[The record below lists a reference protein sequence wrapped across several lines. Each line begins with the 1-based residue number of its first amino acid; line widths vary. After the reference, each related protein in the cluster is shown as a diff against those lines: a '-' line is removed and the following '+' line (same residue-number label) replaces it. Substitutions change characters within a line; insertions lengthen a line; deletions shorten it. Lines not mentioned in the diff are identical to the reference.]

1 MKVIFWTTVAVLLA
15 LGNTPAQGVTEG
27 QAERLATQVCAGC
40 HGRDGNSISPLFPR
54 LAGQPPQ
61 YMEAQLKSF
70 RDRTRADPPAMAY
83 MWGMA
88 SQLDDET
95 IKDLASYYASR
106 APRAIPTSQIAPAS
120 LGKEIYERGLG
131 THGAPSCLA
140 CHGAAAQGSGP
151 IPRLAGQ
158 HREYLAKQL
167 AFFKTKLRGNHA
179 VMAAVCAELTVEQ
192 MQAVATYAASR

>member
-1 MKVIFWTTVAVLLA
+1 
-15 LGNTPAQGVTEG
+15 
-27 QAERLATQVCAGC
+27 
-40 HGRDGNSISPLFPR
+40 
-54 LAGQPPQ
+54 
-61 YMEAQLKSF
+61 MEAQLKSF
-70 RDRTRADPPAMAY
+70 RDRTRADPPAIAY

-106 APRAIPTSQIAPAS
+106 APRAIPTSQIALAS
-120 LGKEIYERGLG
+120 LGKEIYERSLG
-131 THGAPSCLA
+131 THGAPPCLA
-140 CHGAAAQGSGP
+140 CHGAGAQGSGA

-158 HREYLAKQL
+158 HPEYLAKQL

-179 VMAAVCAELTVEQ
+179 VMVAVCAELTVEQ